1 MRKDEATD
9 RGRTR
14 GGRQGVRHRHVNFTL
29 DFENGETR
37 GGLEELRKGI
47 RDPVGPGVD
56 AGLVSGWNMDC
67 DGGHDGMT
75 FVGDVACCWRRY

>member
-1 MRKDEATD
+1 L
-9 RGRTR
+9 G
-14 GGRQGVRHRHVNFTL
+14 
-29 DFENGETR
+29 
-37 GGLEELRKGI
+37 KGI

-75 FVGDVACCWRRY
+75 FVGDVACCWRRYY